1 MPTNYSEKILPQILN
16 EERIVKLKE
25 KVIPDKFDIKIGSKT
40 FSYNTEDL
48 IFKLTEPA
56 TKIEA

>member
-25 KVIPDKFDIKIGSKT
+25 NVIPDKFDIKIGSKT

-48 IFKLTEPA
+48 IF
-56 TKIEA
+56 